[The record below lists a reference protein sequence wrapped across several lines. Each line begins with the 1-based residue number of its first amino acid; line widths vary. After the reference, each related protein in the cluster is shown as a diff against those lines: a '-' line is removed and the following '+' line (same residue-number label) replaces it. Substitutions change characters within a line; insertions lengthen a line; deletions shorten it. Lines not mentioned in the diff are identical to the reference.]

1 MLNPLQSPVRGLNYF
16 LHGLN
21 RLKEPVILPF
31 IAIPLAI
38 NILVFGLLIWWASQ
52 QFSGWIDQA
61 IAWLPVWL
69 SFLHVLLWPLFA
81 LTIALMVF
89 FTFALA
95 ANFIAAP
102 FNGFLA
108 EKIQR
113 ECTPHLLPED
123 NGWKDLLA
131 IIPRSIVREGQKLVY
146 YLPRALGLLIL
157 TFIPVINLAA
167 PLFWVLFSAWMMAV
181 QYVDYPA
188 DNQQVRF
195 KEMLTQLKGSERT
208 QLLAF
213 GGIVALFTIIP
224 LVNLVVMPAAV
235 IGATHLWID
244 RQLNSSVH
252 PETG

>member
-1 MLNPLQSPVRGLNYF
+1 MPNPLQSQVGGLDYF
-16 LHGLN
+16 LQGLK
-21 RLKEPVILPF
+21 RLKEPAVLPF

-38 NILVFGLLIWWASQ
+38 NILVFGLLIWWAGQ
-52 QFSGWIDQA
+52 QFSVWVDQTV
-61 IAWLPVWL
+61 AWLPDWL
-69 SFLHVLLWPLFA
+69 SFLHILLWPLFA
-81 LTIALMVF
+81 LTIALVVF
-89 FTFALA
+89 FTFTLV

-113 ECTPHLLPED
+113 ERTPHLLPED
-123 NGWKDLLA
+123 NGWRDLIA
-131 IIPRSIVREGQKLVY
+131 IIPRSIAREGQKLVY

-167 PLFWVLFSAWMMAV
+167 PFLWALFSAWMMAV

-195 KEMLTQLKGSERT
+195 KDMLIQLKNRQRT

-224 LVNLVVMPAAV
+224 FINLIVMPAAV
-235 IGATHLWID
+235 IGATLLWID
-244 RQLNSSVH
+244 RQ
-252 PETG
+252 G

>member
-1 MLNPLQSPVRGLNYF
+1 MPNPLQSPVGGLDYF
-16 LHGLN
+16 LQGLK
-21 RLKEPVILPF
+21 RLKEPAVLPF
-31 IAIPLAI
+31 IAIPLTI
-38 NILVFGLLIWWASQ
+38 NILVFGLLIWWAGQ
-52 QFSGWIDQA
+52 QFSVWVDQA
-61 IAWLPVWL
+61 IAWLPDWL
-69 SFLHVLLWPLFA
+69 SFLHILLWPLFA
-81 LTIALMVF
+81 LTIALVVF
-89 FTFALA
+89 FTFTLV

-113 ECTPHLLPED
+113 ERTPHLLPED
-123 NGWKDLLA
+123 NGWKDLVA
-131 IIPRSIVREGQKLVY
+131 IIPRSIAREGQKLVY

-167 PLFWVLFSAWMMAV
+167 PFLWALFSAWMMAV

-195 KEMLTQLKGSERT
+195 KDMLTQLKSHKRT

-224 LVNLVVMPAAV
+224 FINLIVMPAAV
-235 IGATHLWID
+235 IGATLLWID
-244 RQLNSSVH
+244 RQAVKKY
-252 PETG
+252 